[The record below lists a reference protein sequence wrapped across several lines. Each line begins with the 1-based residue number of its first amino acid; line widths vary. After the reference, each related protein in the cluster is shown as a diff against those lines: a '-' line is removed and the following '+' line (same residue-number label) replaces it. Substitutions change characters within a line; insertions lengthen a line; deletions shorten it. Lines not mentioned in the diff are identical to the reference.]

1 MPLTVLVSG
10 LFRGFGIGAKM
21 QVFNLVA
28 NGLIVTIL
36 SFAIEIE
43 LGRVLGLSLVLLV
56 RKI

>member
-1 MPLTVLVSG
+1 
-10 LFRGFGIGAKM
+10 M